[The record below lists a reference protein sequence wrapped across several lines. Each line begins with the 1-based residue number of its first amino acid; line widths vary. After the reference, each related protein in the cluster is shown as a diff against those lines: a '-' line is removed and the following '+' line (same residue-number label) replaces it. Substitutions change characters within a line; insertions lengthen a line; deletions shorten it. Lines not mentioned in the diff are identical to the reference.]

1 MELKWEE
8 SPMEKQPQKPKKA
21 RISPERRNRFKW
33 DNGDLKIFKDKN
45 ELEQQAKSQ
54 GEKITWY
61 K

>member
-1 MELKWEE
+1 
-8 SPMEKQPQKPKKA
+8 MEKQPQKTKKA
-21 RISPERRNRFKW
+21 HISSERRNRFKW